1 MNNQLEKKNQDTMK
15 KVFKLI
21 RPYMHYLIL
30 SLIFAAISVA
40 LTLYAPILSGNAID
54 LILCRCISD
63 FKKVCGCDHF
73 DRCGTMAYEFM

>member
-30 SLIFAAISVA
+30 SLIFGKAE
-40 LTLYAPILSGNAID
+40 LLLSCE
-54 LILCRCISD
+54 LIVGRLCSQVP
-63 FKKVCGCDHF
+63 VCTF
-73 DRCGTMAYEFM
+73 SSFWVKRKRE